1 MPESPPSAHSESP
14 AAAAQY
20 TTAARS
26 DGVVGGPR
34 AMRLAKQVREA
45 LRARG
50 DDGEPDGALAAVAVW
65 LAEKGSAARQQDVA
79 DVAQRVGFPGAV
91 STATAF
97 TLGAG
102 VDDVW
107 REALADIARN
117 LPVTRYGVYVS
128 PNDVAA
134 IVFGRMEVTLD
145 PFARRFKSGETCRLR
160 GQVSARYARAS
171 VYLTRPD
178 GKVDETPMA
187 GRLID
192 ASLRLSGPGVYRV
205 EVMSEGASGPVVL
218 ANVPL
223 YVGVDEPAQQPAARA
238 GAHKTSVPAEAEA
251 RMLALLNDVRR
262 DAKLAPLAIDAQL
275 RAVASAHTQDMISSR
290 FFGHASPTTGMVENR
305 LERAGV
311 VVSLAGENVA
321 QADDADALHR
331 VLMDSPAHRANM
343 LGAKFTHVGIG
354 VGLRPGDSGD
364 LLATLVFARRPP
376 PLSTPVTPAQATA
389 VISSLRRA
397 KGSGPLRVDATL
409 QKAAEAGIRVVAAGG
424 AVSPDQAVDA
434 AHDALVRES
443 KRLRVGRHAICIAL
457 AQVLELDE
465 LEQDPILLQPRPLT
479 VGLGTA
485 TRQIGQVTKIFVLVV
500 AEGATCQ

>member
-275 RAVASAHTQDMISSR
+275 RAVASAHTQDMISSP
-290 FFGHASPTTGMVENR
+290 SSVT
-305 LERAGV
+305 
-311 VVSLAGENVA
+311 
-321 QADDADALHR
+321 
-331 VLMDSPAHRANM
+331 
-343 LGAKFTHVGIG
+343 
-354 VGLRPGDSGD
+354 LR
-364 LLATLVFARRPP
+364 RRPAWSRTGSSAP
-376 PLSTPVTPAQATA
+376 ASWFPWRARTSRRRTTPTP
-389 VISSLRRA
+389 S
-397 KGSGPLRVDATL
+397 
-409 QKAAEAGIRVVAAGG
+409 
-424 AVSPDQAVDA
+424 
-434 AHDALVRES
+434 
-443 KRLRVGRHAICIAL
+443 IAS
-457 AQVLELDE
+457 
-465 LEQDPILLQPRPLT
+465 
-479 VGLGTA
+479 
-485 TRQIGQVTKIFVLVV
+485 
-500 AEGATCQ
+500 